1 MDAPTGSTEGVCRT
15 VAAMNKLGWKVTTV
29 AFAVPL
35 GIVARKAVAVG
46 WRAVRHQD
54 PPGHHDPEA
63 GWGETLVWAA
73 LSGVAIAAAELLATR
88 GAAMAWRSVTGVEPP
103 LHDDDDATPEI
114 ESA

>member
-1 MDAPTGSTEGVCRT
+1 M
-15 VAAMNKLGWKVTTV
+15 AAMSKMGWKLTTV

-35 GIVARKAVAVG
+35 GFAARKAMAAG

-54 PPGHHDPEA
+54 PPAHSDPTA
-63 GWGETLVWAA
+63 GWGETLIWAA

-88 GAAMAWRSVTGVEPP
+88 GAAMAWRSVTGAEPP
-103 LHDDDDATPEI
+103 GHDDDTAEP